1 MNSLGIRESIFYNVK
16 DLLTGKININN
27 DFPTKKTMENF
38 YNLLV
43 LYGYNVSSIKYK
55 KCRID
60 KFYASEI
67 HNNDIVEF
75 VVEATIEFKEI

>member
-38 YNLLV
+38 YKLLG

-55 KCRID
+55 KCHID
-60 KFYASEI
+60 KFYANEI

-75 VVEATIEFKEI
+75 IVEATIEFEKI